1 MTLPSKVE
9 GLPHLDKGRIQAFNN
24 VAFQTLQR
32 PEPKMFEKRE
42 ENGVSTPHLLSMRS
56 YAHTQTKYNKK
67 DFFSRNMSFYP
78 SRGLIQSQVSHTN
91 QLKMLTISTSNTNP
105 NILETMIYDN
115 PNIKE

>member
-56 YAHTQTKYNKK
+56 YAHTEAKHAKM
-67 DFFSRNMSFYP
+67 DFLSKHVTLPIF
-78 SRGLIQSQVSHTN
+78 GT
-91 QLKMLTISTSNTNP
+91 
-105 NILETMIYDN
+105 
-115 PNIKE
+115 